1 VVSEIWYDAC
11 TGKHVRYG
19 AAVSRRLRSLG
30 HEVVLTTRLHPD
42 TIPLADFLKAQVTI
56 VGKYDP
62 ESLSSRVKEGLKRQ
76 LRFCDMFE
84 KDPPRYAI
92 SHGSIDMCRV
102 AFGLGIPTIS
112 TADSPHA
119 TAANKLGLPL
129 VDHLVVSKA
138 FPKKLYQQYGVRD
151 IVQFKGVDEVAWV
164 RDYKPIKL
172 QYERPL
178 IVVRQTE
185 TKAAYSQD
193 KKDVTLEIANELT
206 PLGNVVFISRYE
218 RRPRKGL
225 IVPQEF
231 VDSVSLS
238 AEADLM
244 ISAGGT
250 ISREAALQGTPSIV
264 VNTFGVSYVND
275 YLSKLGFPL
284 FTVEP
289 SHVIKLAKRHIGQ
302 RRDVKR
308 LLGQLEN
315 PVDYIEKIV
324 QKKL

>member
-1 VVSEIWYDAC
+1 
-11 TGKHVRYG
+11 
-19 AAVSRRLRSLG
+19 
-30 HEVVLTTRLHPD
+30 
-42 TIPLADFLKAQVTI
+42 
-56 VGKYDP
+56 
-62 ESLSSRVKEGLKRQ
+62 
-76 LRFCDMFE
+76 MFE
-84 KDPPRYAI
+84 RDPPHYAI
-92 SHGSIDMCRV
+92 SHGSIDLCRV
-102 AFGLGIPTIS
+102 AFGLGIPIIS

-138 FPKKLYQQYGVRD
+138 FPKKLYQKYGVRN
-151 IVQFKGVDEVAWV
+151 IVQFKGVDEVAWI
-164 RDYKPIKL
+164 RDYKPVKL

-185 TKAAYSQD
+185 TKASYSQD
-193 KKDVTLEIANELT
+193 KKDVTLEIAKELT
-206 PLGNVVFISRYE
+206 TLGNVLFISRYE

-244 ISAGGT
+244 ISVGGT

-264 VNTFGVSYVND
+264 VNTFGMSYVND

-284 FTVEP
+284 FTIGP
-289 SHVIKLAKRHIGQ
+289 SQVINLAKRHIGQ
-302 RRDVKR
+302 KWNVKR
-308 LLGQLEN
+308 LLDQLEN

-324 QKKL
+324 QKKLSS

>member
-1 VVSEIWYDAC
+1 VISEIWYDAC

-19 AAVSRRLRSLG
+19 VAVSKRLRSFG
-30 HEVVLTTRLHPD
+30 HKVVLTTRDHPD
-42 TIPLADFLKAQVTI
+42 TIPLADFLKAQVTT

-62 ESLSSRVKEGLKRQ
+62 ESLSSRVKEGLRRQ
-76 LRFCDMFE
+76 QRFCDMFE
-84 KDPPRYAI
+84 EDSPDYAI
-92 SHGSIDMCRV
+92 SHGSVDMCRV
-102 AFGLGIPTIS
+102 AFGLGIPVIS

-129 VDHLVVSKA
+129 VDHLVVSMA

-151 IVQFKGVDEVAWV
+151 IVQFKGVDEVAWI
-164 RDYKPIKL
+164 RDYEPVKL
-172 QYERPL
+172 QYGKPL
-178 IVVRQTE
+178 IVIRQTE
-185 TKAAYSQD
+185 TKAAYSQG
-193 KKDVTLEIANELT
+193 KKDFTLEIAEELT
-206 PLGNVVFISRYE
+206 TLGKVVFISRYE

-244 ISAGGT
+244 ISVGGT
-250 ISREAALQGTPSIV
+250 IAREAALQGTPSIV

-284 FTVEP
+284 FTVKP
-289 SHVIKLAKRHIGQ
+289 SQVIKLAKRHIGQ
-302 RRDVKR
+302 RWDVKQ

-315 PVDYIEKIV
+315 PVDYIQKII
-324 QKKL
+324 QETL

>member
-1 VVSEIWYDAC
+1 
-11 TGKHVRYG
+11 
-19 AAVSRRLRSLG
+19 
-30 HEVVLTTRLHPD
+30 
-42 TIPLADFLKAQVTI
+42 
-56 VGKYDP
+56 
-62 ESLSSRVKEGLKRQ
+62 
-76 LRFCDMFE
+76 MFE
-84 KDPPRYAI
+84 KDSPHFAI
-92 SHGSIDMCRV
+92 SHGSADMCRV
-102 AFGLGIPTIS
+102 AFGLGIPIIS

-129 VDHLVVSKA
+129 VDYLVVSEA
-138 FPKKLYQQYGVRD
+138 FPKKLYQRYGVRD

-164 RDYKPIKL
+164 RGYKPVKL
-172 QYERPL
+172 HYERPL

-193 KKDVTLEIANELT
+193 KEDVTLEIAKELT
-206 PLGNVVFISRYE
+206 TLGNVVFISRYE

-238 AEADLM
+238 ARADLI
-244 ISAGGT
+244 ISVGGT

-264 VNTFGVSYVND
+264 VNTFGTSYVND

-289 SHVIKLAKRHIGQ
+289 SQVIKLARRQIGQ
-302 RRDVKR
+302 RWDVKR

-315 PVDYIEKIV
+315 PVDYVEKIIREDSKNA
-324 QKKL
+324 QLAI